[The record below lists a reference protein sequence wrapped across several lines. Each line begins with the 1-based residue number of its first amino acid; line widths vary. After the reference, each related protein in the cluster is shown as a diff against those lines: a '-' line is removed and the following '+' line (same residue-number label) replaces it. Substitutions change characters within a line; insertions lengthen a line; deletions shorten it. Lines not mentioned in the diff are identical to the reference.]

1 MQTQKLTLMRCE
13 DQCTKKATVTFNGT
27 NLQSQIDTL
36 KSPNAKD
43 LLAGTFADLFNAE
56 SDDDDSEE
64 TSLLEADPEMDG
76 DMPEG
81 MLDELEG
88 GPKKKAKFNN
98 PPVPK
103 TKVPG
108 NPCTD
113 PNMGAPSAEDKRAAK
128 CTLKKS
134 PQCYKLQQ
142 RFLQIQ
148 AEIEDTRD
156 DLMDQISKL
165 EIDCKT
171 IKNSLEA
178 SIKADNDLLSSSQ
191 TKLAAATEKEAS
203 AGETGRQVA
212 AENQGYND
220 DLIKKMKI
228 CSTNYID
235 FETELCALKKI
246 RGDLHKKMK
255 PGHSG
260 FFQDCELGKWT
271 PEACTKVCT
280 DPGTTPGTQKVIR
293 SVLQHPSGGS
303 KCLPLSAEKDCNL
316 SPCPINCKLGTWSGW
331 SKCSA
336 KCGGGASTR
345 VRDVKVPMRYDG
357 RPCGGTTQT
366 RQCNV
371 EACEKD
377 CTLRPWT
384 AWTACSKDCDGGTEK
399 RERFIQDP
407 VEGAGSCADQ
417 WDVSRLQYKP
427 CNAHRCKA
435 ARGEAMKCNST
446 LDVIIMMDGTPK
458 SGKKGWAHEVKG
470 ANKFVD
476 AFQGAGITAK
486 PNIAVVHYTGP
497 RTWSG
502 VSKCTGKSKK
512 KVDMEGTCKIKIAQ
526 QFTEDLKK
534 VKGIINGLEYSPGS
548 KLLSLGL
555 MTVQSMFALGRATAR
570 TVVVVFIDGN
580 PLSFRKTKLTSHEIR
595 KKARLVYVPVTKF
608 SPLKD
613 LKEWS
618 SRRWQEN
625 IVSVK
630 ESKRWGWSST
640 STHIVANICPKKFPK
655 LKAKK
660 A

>member
-1 MQTQKLTLMRCE
+1 
-13 DQCTKKATVTFNGT
+13 
-27 NLQSQIDTL
+27 
-36 KSPNAKD
+36 
-43 LLAGTFADLFNAE
+43 
-56 SDDDDSEE
+56 
-64 TSLLEADPEMDG
+64 
-76 DMPEG
+76 
-81 MLDELEG
+81 
-88 GPKKKAKFNN
+88 
-98 PPVPK
+98 
-103 TKVPG
+103 
-108 NPCTD
+108 
-113 PNMGAPSAEDKRAAK
+113 
-128 CTLKKS
+128 
-134 PQCYKLQQ
+134 
-142 RFLQIQ
+142 
-148 AEIEDTRD
+148 
-156 DLMDQISKL
+156 
-165 EIDCKT
+165 
-171 IKNSLEA
+171 
-178 SIKADNDLLSSSQ
+178 
-191 TKLAAATEKEAS
+191 
-203 AGETGRQVA
+203 
-212 AENQGYND
+212 
-220 DLIKKMKI
+220 
-228 CSTNYID
+228 
-235 FETELCALKKI
+235 
-246 RGDLHKKMK
+246 
-255 PGHSG
+255 
-260 FFQDCELGKWT
+260 
-271 PEACTKVCT
+271 
-280 DPGTTPGTQKVIR
+280 
-293 SVLQHPSGGS
+293 
-303 KCLPLSAEKDCNL
+303 
-316 SPCPINCKLGTWSGW
+316 
-331 SKCSA
+331 
-336 KCGGGASTR
+336 
-345 VRDVKVPMRYDG
+345 
-357 RPCGGTTQT
+357 
-366 RQCNV
+366 V

-377 CTLRPWT
+377 CTLHPWT
-384 AWTACSKDCDGGTEK
+384 RWTACSKDCDGGTEK

-417 WDVSRLQYKP
+417 WGVSRLQYKP
-427 CNAHRCKA
+427 CNQHRCKA

-458 SGKKGWAHEVKG
+458 SGKKGWADEVKG

-476 AFQGAGITAK
+476 AFKGAGITAK

-630 ESKRWGWSST
+630 SSKRWGWSST